1 MKLFFWFFGLVM
13 IVLIGCMA
21 PKSRYESNCE
31 KINASGKY
39 CLEYVSC
46 RQKDIFFPCT
56 LDTNIIDEVLKRFNN
71 KDDFLVAGIYYAGGP
86 DGWIDSTDEKTHRFC
101 SSSDGITCDSL
112 IVYTIEDSLKG
123 NWPINGERHYY
134 DPKTKSSKRVGRWF
148 Q

>member
-1 MKLFFWFFGLVM
+1 MKLFLLFFGLVM

-56 LDTNIIDEVLKRFNN
+56 LDTNIIDEVLERFN
-71 KDDFLVAGIYYAGGP
+71 KDDFLVAGIYYAGGRG
-86 DGWIDSTDEKTHRFC
+86 GWIDSTEKIHSFC

-112 IVYTIEDSLKG
+112 FVRTRQDTLKF
-123 NWPINGERHYY
+123 WPPNGYYYYY
-134 DPKTKSSKRVGRWF
+134 DPKKRTSVKVGDWF
-148 Q
+148 R

>member
-1 MKLFFWFFGLVM
+1 MKLFLLFFGLVM
-13 IVLIGCMA
+13 IVLIGCTA
-21 PKSRYESNCE
+21 PKSRHEWNCE

-56 LDTNIIDEVLKRFNN
+56 LDTNIIDEVLERFNN
-71 KDDFLVAGIYYAGGP
+71 KDDFLVAGIYYAGGSG
-86 DGWIDSTDEKTHRFC
+86 DWIDSTDEKIHSFC